1 MSTHQVSALKFRPA
15 TFTTVVGQSALTTT
29 LKHAILQDKLAHAY
43 LFCGPR
49 GVGKTTCARIF
60 AKTINCANRTAE
72 GEPCNSCESCV
83 SFNEQRSYNILEM
96 DAASNNSVDDMREL
110 IEKVRIAPLGGKYR
124 VYIIDEVHMLSTAAF
139 NAFLKTLE
147 EPPAH
152 AIFIL
157 ATTDKHKVLPT
168 IISRCQ
174 VFDFSRISVPEIVSQ
189 LRHVAQSE
197 GIEAEEEALH
207 VIALHA
213 DGGMRDALSI
223 FDQIAGF
230 GRGRITYNGVLENL
244 NLLDEADYFEM
255 LAHILMGNHP
265 KLMLLLDRI
274 IGRGFDPGR
283 ITSGFA
289 SFLRNVLLAQ
299 DPSTLGLIQTSESLL
314 QRYQKAGVACKPALI
329 WKCLKIASS
338 FESEYKYCASKRLAL
353 EVALLSMCELSTS
366 SELNAPL
373 SAPPSPTEQTQSQST
388 AQAQPIGSTQPSQGA
403 ASTASTTIGSLS
415 SRAAAPTPTAPKKSE
430 TSKVK
435 DRLSFSLKG
444 NSDSESRQAAQEKRN
459 TPFTEDK
466 LQDAWRAFT
475 AQLTTQMLLKQTM
488 RDCLPKLLE
497 DNSIVVPVVSPQH
510 AQHLHNIE
518 GELMSYLSDR
528 LQNDHLHMQI
538 RLSEERVQGE
548 KIPIKTDDKIEY
560 FTKKSEWFPKFVKDL
575 DLHARI

>member
-15 TFTTVVGQSALTTT
+15 TFATVVGQSALTTT
-29 LKHAILQDKLAHAY
+29 LKHAIQQDKLAHAY

-60 AKTINCANRTAE
+60 AKTINCTNRTAD
-72 GEPCNSCESCV
+72 GEPCNDCESCV

-152 AIFIL
+152 ALFIL

-174 VFDFSRISVPEIVSQ
+174 VFDFSRISVADITGQ

-197 GIEAEEEALH
+197 NIAFEEEALQM
-207 VIALHA
+207 IAVHA

-230 GRGRITYNGVLENL
+230 GRGTISYKGVLENL

-255 LAHILMGNHP
+255 LAYILMGNHT
-265 KLMLLLDRI
+265 KLLLLVNRI
-274 IGRGFDPGR
+274 IGRGFEPGR

-289 SFLRNVLLAQ
+289 DFLRNVLLAQ
-299 DPSTLGLIQTSESLL
+299 DPATFPLIQTAESILV
-314 QRYQKAGVACKPALI
+314 RYQKAGAACKPALI
-329 WKCLKIASS
+329 WKCLKLASA
-338 FESEYKYCASKRLAL
+338 FESDYKYCASQRLAL
-353 EVALLSMCELSTS
+353 EVTLLSMCELSTS
-366 SELNAPL
+366 SELNGPT
-373 SAPPSPTEQTQSQST
+373 SVAPPAATTAPSVATPTTTASPAESAT
-388 AQAQPIGSTQPSQGA
+388 PTQPTTVGTLSVKVGNPSQN
-403 ASTASTTIGSLS
+403 T
-415 SRAAAPTPTAPKKSE
+415 PKK
-430 TSKVK
+430 TDTTRVK
-435 DRLSFSLKG
+435 ERLSFSLKG
-444 NSDSESRQAAQEKRN
+444 SGESKANQETQVKREK
-459 TPFTEDK
+459 PFTQDE
-466 LQDAWRAFT
+466 LQDAWRVFT
-475 AQLTTQMLLKQTM
+475 ASLTTQMLLKQTM
-488 RDCLPKLLE
+488 RDCLPRLLDDGTIE
-497 DNSIVVPVVSPQH
+497 VPVISPQH

-518 GELMSYLSDR
+518 DELMTFLADR
-528 LQNDHLHMQI
+528 LENDMLQMQI
-538 RLSEERVQGE
+538 KLSNERTQGE
-548 KIPIKTDDKIEY
+548 RIPIRTDEKMEY
-560 FTKKSEWFPKFVKDL
+560 FAKKSEWFDKFVNDL
-575 DLHARI
+575 GLHPRM